1 MLRFYNG
8 VTPESLD
15 EMSVIEFDQYWLAIT
30 KIEAQEMLMELN
42 VVDYPHLKP
51 NRRKEIYN
59 KLKRVQGNGKVSGA
73 LMSPQEIAKKIG
85 AISG

>member
-8 VTPESLD
+8 VTPESLV
-15 EMSVIEFDQYWLAIT
+15 ELSVIVCDQYWLAIT
-30 KIEAQEMLMELN
+30 KIEAQEMLIEFTIT
-42 VVDYPHLKP
+42 DYPHLKP

-59 KLKRVQGNGKVSGA
+59 KLKRVQSNGRTEGA
-73 LMSPQEIAKKIG
+73 LMSPEEIAKKIG